1 MPGSLHILT
10 NLPKNLESKLNGWQT
25 HMETLRQIRPL
36 LCEPYHRE
44 RLRATCL
51 QGFPDEDKLF
61 EHFSGSLCDKR
72 WLEVYRFVEKAH
84 PLIKILTVRW
94 SVHKYVSGFSATKAD
109 EDKDGIF
116 RPHEVGVILQDAMF
130 HSYNYLLMAI
140 GLILRRLSS
149 WLESCPCH
157 AKFVRD
163 VGTWRKQPVQW
174 RQVFPE
180 MSHPACPVAG
190 CRAPE
195 LAAGGVQEMLVLVS
209 GFCHADLARKVT
221 ELSDADRT
229 FIFQEF
235 GLAKSFLLLGLQV
248 KFDCWN
254 HLPWLLAGLGHWRA
268 EARKSTARKAIEQF
282 DASIARGLPVELHH
296 PKAVSMLH
304 VAAMRKHVEA
314 CAVDG
319 TVAAPL
325 KLEASKLKFMPCA
338 ERAPPLRN
346 QNAITQLVAYFKRCL
361 IHFGIAVQMSVQR
374 GCLVS
379 VWSVVCLR
387 FAQVRL
393 SSRTPSST

>member
-1 MPGSLHILT
+1 M
-10 NLPKNLESKLNGWQT
+10 
-25 HMETLRQIRPL
+25 
-36 LCEPYHRE
+36 
-44 RLRATCL
+44 
-51 QGFPDEDKLF
+51 
-61 EHFSGSLCDKR
+61 
-72 WLEVYRFVEKAH
+72 
-84 PLIKILTVRW
+84 
-94 SVHKYVSGFSATKAD
+94 
-109 EDKDGIF
+109 
-116 RPHEVGVILQDAMF
+116 
-130 HSYNYLLMAI
+130 
-140 GLILRRLSS
+140 
-149 WLESCPCH
+149 
-157 AKFVRD
+157 
-163 VGTWRKQPVQW
+163 
-174 RQVFPE
+174 
-180 MSHPACPVAG
+180 
-190 CRAPE
+190 
-195 LAAGGVQEMLVLVS
+195 LALVS

-221 ELSDADRT
+221 ELSEADRT

-254 HLPWLLAGLGHWRA
+254 QLPWLLAGLGHWRA

-282 DASIARGLPVELHH
+282 DASIARGLPIELHH

-325 KLEASKLKFMPCA
+325 KLEASKLKFMPVA

-346 QNAITQLVAYFKRCL
+346 QSAITQLVAYFKSCF
-361 IHFGIAVQMSVQR
+361 IHFGIAVQMSVLR
-374 GCLVS
+374 GCLMS